1 MKIFGEKMILVTGGA
16 GFIGSHIV
24 DKLIEN
30 THDVIIL
37 DNLTTGNKNNINP
50 KAEFVNA
57 DIRDKDLNEKI
68 NFKDVEVI
76 IHQAAQ
82 INVRSSVEN
91 PMHDANIN
99 VLGTINILEMM
110 RKYDINKIVFAS
122 SGGAVYGEPN
132 YLPVDEDHPITPLSP
147 YGLSKYV
154 GEEYIKLYNRL
165 YGIEYAILRYSNVYG
180 ERQDPRGEAG
190 VISIFIDKMLKN
202 QSPIIFGDGNQTRDF
217 VYVGDVAKANLM
229 ALNWKNEVVNI
240 GTGKETS
247 VNELYKIIANELN
260 YKNEPIYDKPREGE
274 VYRIFLDI
282 KKAQNLGWIP
292 DVDLKEG
299 IKKVINWMRTIKK

>member
-1 MKIFGEKMILVTGGA
+1 MILVTGGA
-16 GFIGSHIV
+16 GFIGSHIA

-30 THDVIIL
+30 NYDVIIL

-57 DIRDKDLNEKI
+57 DIRDKDLDEKI
-68 NFKDVEVI
+68 NFKDVEVV

-82 INVRSSVEN
+82 INVRYSVEN
-91 PMHDANIN
+91 PVNDANIN
-99 VLGTINILEMM
+99 ILGTINILEFME
-110 RKYDINKIVFAS
+110 KYDINKIIFAS
-122 SGGAVYGEPN
+122 SVGIYGEPN
-132 YLPVDEDHPITPLSP
+132 YLPVDENHPINPLSP

-202 QSPIIFGDGNQTRDF
+202 QNPVIFGDGNQTRDF
-217 VYVGDVAKANLM
+217 VYVGDVTRANLM
-229 ALNWKNEVVNI
+229 ALNWKNEIVNI

-247 VNELYKIIANELN
+247 VNELFNII
-260 YKNEPIYDKPREGE
+260 KNEIGFKGTAIYDKPREGE
-274 VYRIFLDI
+274 IYRIYLDI
-282 KKAQNLGWIP
+282 KKAESLGWEP
-292 DVDLKEG
+292 EVDLKDG
-299 IKKVINWMRTIKK
+299 IKKVVNWMKNYKGI

>member
-1 MKIFGEKMILVTGGA
+1 MILVTGGA

-30 THDVIIL
+30 NYDVIIL

-57 DIRDKDLNEKI
+57 DIRDKDLDEKI
-68 NFKDVEVI
+68 NFKDVEVV

-82 INVRSSVEN
+82 INVRYSVEN
-91 PMHDANIN
+91 PVNDANIN
-99 VLGTINILEMM
+99 ILGIINILEFME
-110 RKYDINKIVFAS
+110 KYDINKIIFAS
-122 SGGAVYGEPN
+122 SVGIYGESN
-132 YLPVDEDHPITPLSP
+132 YLPVDENHPINPLSP

-202 QSPIIFGDGNQTRDF
+202 QNPVIFGDGNQTRDF
-217 VYVGDVAKANLM
+217 VYVGDVARANLM
-229 ALNWKNEVVNI
+229 ALNWKNEIVNI

-247 VNELYKIIANELN
+247 VNELFNII
-260 YKNEPIYDKPREGE
+260 KNEIGFKGTAIYDTPREGE
-274 VYRIFLDI
+274 IYRIYLNI
-282 KKAQNLGWIP
+282 KKAESLGWEP
-292 DVDLKEG
+292 EVDLKDG
-299 IKKVINWMRTIKK
+299 IKKVVNWMKNYKGI

>member
-1 MKIFGEKMILVTGGA
+1 MILVTGGA

-30 THDVIIL
+30 NYNVIIL

-57 DIRDKDLNEKI
+57 DIRDKDLDEKI
-68 NFKDVEVI
+68 NFKDIEVV

-82 INVRSSVEN
+82 INVRYSVEN
-91 PMHDANIN
+91 PVNDANIN
-99 VLGTINILEMM
+99 ILGIINILEFME
-110 RKYDINKIVFAS
+110 KYDINKIIFAS

-132 YLPVDEDHPITPLSP
+132 YLPVDENHPINPLSP

-165 YGIEYAILRYSNVYG
+165 HGIEYAILRYSNVYG

-202 QSPIIFGDGNQTRDF
+202 QNPVIFGDGNQTRDF
-217 VYVGDVAKANLM
+217 VYVGDVARANLM
-229 ALNWKNEVVNI
+229 ALNWKNEIVNI

-247 VNELYKIIANELN
+247 VNELFNII
-260 YKNEPIYDKPREGE
+260 KNEIGFKRTAIYDKPREGE
-274 VYRIFLDI
+274 VYRIYLNI
-282 KKAQNLGWIP
+282 KKAESLGWKP
-292 DVDLKEG
+292 EVDLKEG
-299 IKKVINWMRTIKK
+299 IKKVVNWMKNYKGI

>member
-1 MKIFGEKMILVTGGA
+1 VEKMILVTGGA

-24 DKLIEN
+24 DRLIEN
-30 THDVIIL
+30 NYDVIIL

-57 DIRDKDLNEKI
+57 DIRDKDLDEKI
-68 NFKDVEVI
+68 NFKDVEVV

-91 PMHDANIN
+91 PIYDGDIN
-99 VLGTINILEMM
+99 VLGTINILEII
-110 RKYDINKIVFAS
+110 RKYNINKIVFAS

-132 YLPVDEDHPITPLSP
+132 YLPVDENHSINPLSP

-180 ERQDPRGEAG
+180 ERQDPKGEAG

-202 QSPIIFGDGNQTRDF
+202 ENPIIFGDGNQTRDF
-217 VYVGDVAKANLM
+217 VYVGDVAKANIM

-247 VNELYKIIANELN
+247 VNELFNII
-260 YKNEPIYDKPREGE
+260 KNEIGFKGNAIYDKPREGE
-274 VYRIFLDI
+274 VYRIYLDI
-282 KKAQNLGWIP
+282 KKAKSLGWKP
-292 DVDLKEG
+292 EVGLKEG
-299 IKKVINWMRTIKK
+299 IKRVVNWMKRLPSYR

>member
-1 MKIFGEKMILVTGGA
+1 MILVTGGA

-30 THDVIIL
+30 NYDVIIL

-50 KAEFVNA
+50 NAEFINA
-57 DIRDKDLNEKI
+57 DIRDRNLDEKI
-68 NFKDVEVI
+68 NFRDVEVV

-82 INVRSSVEN
+82 INVRNSVEN
-91 PMHDANIN
+91 PMYDANIN
-99 VLGTINILEMM
+99 ILGTINILEFM

-122 SGGAVYGEPN
+122 SVGIYGEPN
-132 YLPVDEDHPITPLSP
+132 YLPVDENHPINPLSP

-202 QSPIIFGDGNQTRDF
+202 QNPIIFGDGNQTRDF

-247 VNELYKIIANELN
+247 VNELFEIIRHEINFKGEA
-260 YKNEPIYDKPREGE
+260 IYDKPREGE
-274 VYRIFLDI
+274 VYRIYLDI
-282 KKAQNLGWIP
+282 KKAESLGWEP
-292 DVDLKEG
+292 EVDLKDG
-299 IKKVINWMRTIKK
+299 IKKVVNWMKNYKEM

>member
-1 MKIFGEKMILVTGGA
+1 MILVTGGA

-30 THDVIIL
+30 NYDVIIL
-37 DNLTTGNKNNINP
+37 DNLTAGNKNNINP

-57 DIRDKDLNEKI
+57 DIRDKDLDEKI
-68 NFKDVEVI
+68 NFKDIEVV

-82 INVRSSVEN
+82 INVRYSVEN
-91 PMHDANIN
+91 PVNDANIN
-99 VLGTINILEMM
+99 ILGIINILEFME
-110 RKYDINKIVFAS
+110 KYDINKIIFAS

-132 YLPVDEDHPITPLSP
+132 YLPVDENHPINPLSP

-165 YGIEYAILRYSNVYG
+165 HGIEYAILRYSNVYG

-202 QSPIIFGDGNQTRDF
+202 QNPVIFGDGNQTRDF
-217 VYVGDVAKANLM
+217 VYVGDVARANLM
-229 ALNWKNEVVNI
+229 ALNWKNEIVNI

-247 VNELYKIIANELN
+247 VNELFNII
-260 YKNEPIYDKPREGE
+260 KNEIGFKRTAIYDKPREGE
-274 VYRIFLDI
+274 VYRIYLNI
-282 KKAQNLGWIP
+282 KKAESLGWKP
-292 DVDLKEG
+292 EVDLKEG
-299 IKKVINWMRTIKK
+299 IKKVVNWMKNYKGI

>member
-1 MKIFGEKMILVTGGA
+1 VEKMILVTGGA

-30 THDVIIL
+30 NYDVIIL

-57 DIRDKDLNEKI
+57 DIRDKDLDEKI
-68 NFKDVEVI
+68 NFKDVEVV

-91 PMHDANIN
+91 PIYDGDIN
-99 VLGTINILEMM
+99 VLGTINILEII
-110 RKYDINKIVFAS
+110 RKYNINKIVFAS

-132 YLPVDEDHPITPLSP
+132 YLPVDENHSINPLSP

-180 ERQDPRGEAG
+180 ERQDPKGEAG

-202 QSPIIFGDGNQTRDF
+202 ENPIIFGDGNQTRDF
-217 VYVGDVAKANLM
+217 VYVGDVAKANIM

-247 VNELYKIIANELN
+247 VNELFNII
-260 YKNEPIYDKPREGE
+260 KNEIGFKGNAIYDKPREGE
-274 VYRIFLDI
+274 VYRIYLDI
-282 KKAQNLGWIP
+282 KKAKSLGWKP
-292 DVDLKEG
+292 EVGLKEG
-299 IKKVINWMRTIKK
+299 IKRVVNWMKRLPSYR

>member
-1 MKIFGEKMILVTGGA
+1 MILVTGGA

-30 THDVIIL
+30 NYDVIIL

-57 DIRDKDLNEKI
+57 DIRDKDLDEKI
-68 NFKDVEVI
+68 NFKDVEVV

-82 INVRSSVEN
+82 INVRYSVEN
-91 PMHDANIN
+91 PVNDANIN
-99 VLGTINILEMM
+99 ILGIINILEMT
-110 RKYDINKIVFAS
+110 RKYDINKIIFAS
-122 SGGAVYGEPN
+122 SVGIYGEPN
-132 YLPVDEDHPITPLSP
+132 YLPVDENHPINPLSP

-202 QSPIIFGDGNQTRDF
+202 QNPVIFGDGNQTRDF
-217 VYVGDVAKANLM
+217 VYVGDVARANLM

-247 VNELYKIIANELN
+247 VNELFNII
-260 YKNEPIYDKPREGE
+260 KNEIGFKGTAIYDKPREGE
-274 VYRIFLDI
+274 IYRIYLDI
-282 KKAQNLGWIP
+282 KKAESLGWEP
-292 DVDLKEG
+292 EVDLKDG
-299 IKKVINWMRTIKK
+299 IKKVVNWMKNYKGI

>member
-1 MKIFGEKMILVTGGA
+1 MILVTGGA

-30 THDVIIL
+30 NYDVIIL
-37 DNLTTGNKNNINP
+37 DNLTTGSKNNINP

-57 DIRDKDLNEKI
+57 DIRDEDLDEKI
-68 NFKDVEVI
+68 NFKDVEVV

-82 INVRSSVEN
+82 INVRNSVEN
-91 PMHDANIN
+91 PIYDGDIN
-99 VLGTINILEMM
+99 VLGTINILEMI
-110 RKYDINKIVFAS
+110 RKYDINKIIFAS
-122 SGGAVYGEPN
+122 SVGVYGEPN
-132 YLPVDEDHPITPLSP
+132 YLPVDENHTINPLSP

-180 ERQDPRGEAG
+180 ERQDPKGEAG

-202 QSPIIFGDGNQTRDF
+202 ENPIIFGDGNQTRDF
-217 VYVGDVAKANLM
+217 VYVGDVAKANIM
-229 ALNWKNEVVNI
+229 ALNWKNEIVNI

-247 VNELYKIIANELN
+247 VNELFNIIKDEIGFKGNA
-260 YKNEPIYDKPREGE
+260 IYDKPREGE
-274 VYRIFLDI
+274 IYRIYLNI
-282 KKAQNLGWIP
+282 KKAKSLDWRP
-292 DVDLKEG
+292 EVDLKEG
-299 IKKVINWMRTIKK
+299 IKRVVNWMKFK

>member
-1 MKIFGEKMILVTGGA
+1 MILVTGGA

-30 THDVIIL
+30 NYDVIIL

-57 DIRDKDLNEKI
+57 DIRNKDLDEKI
-68 NFKDVEVI
+68 NFKDVEVV

-82 INVRSSVEN
+82 INVRNSVEN
-91 PMHDANIN
+91 PVYDADVNI
-99 VLGTINILEMM
+99 LGTINILEMM
-110 RKYDINKIVFAS
+110 RKYDINKIIFAS

-132 YLPVDEDHPITPLSP
+132 YLPVDENHPINPLSP

-154 GEEYIKLYNRL
+154 GEEYIQLYNRL
-165 YGIEYAILRYSNVYG
+165 YGTEYAILRYSNVYG

-202 QSPIIFGDGNQTRDF
+202 QRPIIFGDGNQTRDF

-247 VNELYKIIANELN
+247 VNELYKVIANELN
-260 YKNEPIYDKPREGE
+260 YNNKPIYDKPREGE
-274 VYRIFLDI
+274 VYRIFLDV
-282 KKAQNLGWIP
+282 KKAQNLGWVP

-299 IKKVINWMRTIKK
+299 IKKVINWMRNALK